1 MCVYVYIYIY
11 YISICSPKLP
21 RTATHLRWGWN
32 TWFIHQHPADLV
44 EGTGFKHH
52 DFIRGF
58 SFFYRSIYEPILP
71 KFLWS
76 KPLFLMV
83 KPISVDGKTTYFDGK
98 RVIFDN

>member
-1 MCVYVYIYIY
+1 M
-11 YISICSPKLP
+11 ISSVDFPK
-21 RTATHLRWGWN
+21 
-32 TWFIHQHPADLV
+32 
-44 EGTGFKHH
+44 
-52 DFIRGF
+52 
-58 SFFYRSIYEPILP
+58 YRSIYEPILP